1 MSNTDDRIVSHDYKR
16 IVVKAGTS
24 LLTGGTG
31 KLDTAVISNIVSQIC
46 DLQNQGKELTL
57 VSSGAVAAGREVL
70 GKFTLDKDVHLDK
83 QVLAAIGQGRLIQI
97 YEEMFF
103 SNKMLSAQALVSRRD
118 VHDRLGYLNLRNTLL
133 ELLKNNVVPIVNEN
147 DVVALEELSGK
158 VFGDNDTLSALVAN
172 SIDADLLIILGKING
187 LYTKDPTLHKD
198 AEIISVVEK
207 MNQDILS
214 YAGPSSDDF
223 GRGGMVTKLDAA
235 RLATASGVD
244 VVMASGYEDNGL
256 IKIINGENVGTLF
269 RATTTKLESRKRWM
283 LSGID
288 LNTKK
293 LVIKI
298 DTGAKDALIKG
309 SSLLPSGVIS
319 CYGEFSRGSIVA
331 ITTENDESIGV
342 GITNYSKSDISEI
355 QSLNS
360 SDIKKM
366 LGYYYGDEIIHRDNF
381 VLLD

>member
-46 DLQNQGKELTL
+46 DLQNQGKEITL

-133 ELLKNNVVPIVNEN
+133 ELLKNNVVPVVNEN
-147 DVVALEELSGK
+147 DVVALEELTGK

-207 MNQDILS
+207 MNQNILS

>member
-46 DLQNQGKELTL
+46 DLQNQGKEITL

-70 GKFTLDKDVHLDK
+70 GKFTLDKDIHLDK

-133 ELLKNNVVPIVNEN
+133 ELLKNNVVPVVNEN
-147 DVVALEELSGK
+147 DVVALEELTGK

-223 GRGGMVTKLDAA
+223 GRGGMVTKLDAT

>member
-46 DLQNQGKELTL
+46 DLQNQGKEITL

-70 GKFTLDKDVHLDK
+70 GKFTLDKDIHLDK

-133 ELLKNNVVPIVNEN
+133 ELLKNNVVPVVNEN
-147 DVVALEELSGK
+147 DVVALEELTGK

>member
-1 MSNTDDRIVSHDYKR
+1 
-16 IVVKAGTS
+16 
-24 LLTGGTG
+24 
-31 KLDTAVISNIVSQIC
+31 
-46 DLQNQGKELTL
+46 
-57 VSSGAVAAGREVL
+57 
-70 GKFTLDKDVHLDK
+70 
-83 QVLAAIGQGRLIQI
+83 
-97 YEEMFF
+97 
-103 SNKMLSAQALVSRRD
+103 MLSAQALVSRRD

-133 ELLKNNVVPIVNEN
+133 ELLKNNVVPVVNEN
-147 DVVALEELSGK
+147 DVVALEELTGK

-288 LNTKK
+288 LNAKN

>member
-46 DLQNQGKELTL
+46 DLQNQGKEITL

-70 GKFTLDKDVHLDK
+70 GKFTLDKDIHLDK

-133 ELLKNNVVPIVNEN
+133 ELLKNNVVPVVNEN

>member
-31 KLDTAVISNIVSQIC
+31 QLDMPVISNIVKQIC
-46 DLQNQGKELTL
+46 DLQNKGKEVTL

-70 GKFTLDKDVHLDK
+70 EKLTLEKNLNLEK
-83 QVLAAIGQGRLIQI
+83 QALAAIGQGKLIQI
-97 YEEMFF
+97 YEDMFF
-103 SNKMLSAQALVSRRD
+103 SEKILSAQALVSRRD

-133 ELLKNNVVPIVNEN
+133 ALLNNNVVPVVNEN
-147 DVVALEELSGK
+147 DVVALEELTGK
-158 VFGDNDTLSALVAN
+158 VFGDNDTLSALVSN
-172 SIDADLLIILGKING
+172 SIDADLLIILGTIKG
-187 LYTKDPTLHKD
+187 LYTKDPTVHKD
-198 AEIISVVEK
+198 AEIVSVVEK
-207 MNQDILS
+207 LDKNILS
-214 YAGPSSDDF
+214 YAGPPSDDF
-223 GRGGMVTKLDAA
+223 GRGGMLTKLEAA

-244 VVMASGYEDNGL
+244 VVIASGYEDNGL
-256 IKIINGENVGTLF
+256 IRIINGENVGTLF

-283 LSGID
+283 LSTID
-288 LNTKK
+288 LNANNIA
-293 LVIKI
+293 IKI

-309 SSLLPSGVIS
+309 GSLLPPGVIS
-319 CYGEFSRGSIVA
+319 CSGEFSRGEIVA
-331 ITTENDESIGV
+331 IVSGEDEIIGV
-342 GITNYSKSDISEI
+342 GITNYSMTDISEI

-366 LGYYYGDEIIHRDNF
+366 LGHYYGDEIVHRDNL

>member
-133 ELLKNNVVPIVNEN
+133 ELLKNNVVPVVNEN
-147 DVVALEELSGK
+147 DVVALEELTGK

-366 LGYYYGDEIIHRDNF
+366 LGHYYGDEIIHRDNF

>member
-133 ELLKNNVVPIVNEN
+133 ELLKNNVVPVVNEN
-147 DVVALEELSGK
+147 DVVALEELTGK